1 MRCLRMASKALWMGA
16 TGVTDMNSLQH
27 AGIDTAAATAWYLVH
42 CKPRQ
47 DERAEEHLA
56 RQGYCCYRPRLPRER
71 LLRGRR
77 QIVVESLF
85 PGYLFIQLQPDANWA
100 PLRSTR
106 GVNRL
111 VSFGGYPL
119 QVSDQLIDS
128 LQQRAQNEP
137 QPLLQPGDPVRIV
150 EGTFAELDAI
160 FLSMDGEERV
170 VLLMKLLNREQKL
183 TLPLASVRKG

>member
-1 MRCLRMASKALWMGA
+1 MGMTGGMDMNVLQDMGIMASQQA
-16 TGVTDMNSLQH
+16 
-27 AGIDTAAATAWYLVH
+27 AWYLVH

-56 RQGYCCYRPRLPRER
+56 RQGYACFRPRLQRER
-71 LLRGRR
+71 LLKGRR
-77 QIVVESLF
+77 QTVIESLF
-85 PGYLFIQLQPDANWA
+85 PSYLFIQLQPDANWA

-119 QVSDQLIDS
+119 QVCDRLIDS
-128 LQQRAQNEP
+128 LQHRAQSEP

-150 EGTFAELDAI
+150 EGSFAELDAI
-160 FLSMDGEERV
+160 FLNMDGEERV
-170 VLLMKLLNREQKL
+170 VLLMNLLNREQKL

>member
-1 MRCLRMASKALWMGA
+1 MGMTGDMDMSSLQRGADGA
-16 TGVTDMNSLQH
+16 TV
-27 AGIDTAAATAWYLVH
+27 AAAWYLVH

-56 RQGYCCYRPRLPRER
+56 RQGYACYRPRMAQER
-71 LLRGRR
+71 LVRGRR
-77 QIVVESLF
+77 RTLVESLF
-85 PGYLFIQLQPDANWA
+85 PGYLFIQLSPDANWA

-128 LQQRAQNEP
+128 LQHRAQSEP

-150 EGTFAELDAI
+150 EGSFAELDAI

-170 VLLMKLLNREQKL
+170 VLLMNLLNREQKL

>member
-1 MRCLRMASKALWMGA
+1 MGM
-16 TGVTDMNSLQH
+16 TGSTDMNAFQSAETIKVQ
-27 AGIDTAAATAWYLVH
+27 DAAWFLVY

-47 DERAEEHLA
+47 DERAEEHLV
-56 RQGYCCYRPRLPRER
+56 RQGYTCYRPRLSRER

-77 QIVVESLF
+77 QTVVESLF

-119 QVSDQLIDS
+119 QVSGQLIDS
-128 LQQRAQNEP
+128 LQQRSQNEP
-137 QPLLQPGDPVRIV
+137 QPILQPGDSVRIV
-150 EGTFAELDAI
+150 EGSFAELDAI

-170 VLLMKLLNREQKL
+170 VLLMKLLNREHRL
-183 TLPLASVRKG
+183 SLPLTSVRRD